1 MTSTQAKQTGA
12 QPQRRPQLPLQP
24 AMGRPQ
30 SREEKA
36 VRSALQ
42 RVAGT
47 LAARR
52 LHAEGPGGR
61 EAVRR
66 VLRNLF
72 KDPALAAALRSALL
86 VSRPAADEVLAALNA
101 EDGTPYGDPRFSD
114 EQHLGLRELLLSPKL
129 EPVAPLAESP
139 SGVTAQDQVLAFWT
153 ELLSKEPAEVE
164 DFHASVTDYSVDPTE
179 EKLGKVLA
187 FLDAYAPGG
196 AWTRAH
202 ADALAEIHT
211 EKIEFKNLA
220 WMHYPGVIW

>member
-1 MTSTQAKQTGA
+1 MASTQTRQTQAQHPQPAAAATA
-12 QPQRRPQLPLQP
+12 QPGGAR
-24 AMGRPQ
+24 
-30 SREEKA
+30 KA
-36 VRSALQ
+36 VRSALD
-42 RVAGT
+42 RVTGS

-52 LHAEGPGGR
+52 LDAGTQDGR

-72 KDPALAAALRSALL
+72 KDSGESAAALRSALL
-86 VSRPAADEVLAALNA
+86 VSRAAADEVLASLNA
-101 EDGTPYGDPRFSD
+101 EGGRAYGDPRFSD

-129 EPVAPLAESP
+129 ESLAPVADSP
-139 SGVTAQDQVLAFWT
+139 SGVAAQDQVLAFWT

-164 DFHASVTDYSVDPTE
+164 DFHARVTDYSVDPTE

-187 FLDAYAPGG
+187 FLDDYAPAGT
-196 AWTRAH
+196 WTRVH